1 MGNLHRRKRKER
13 KLGRR
18 AASEAW
24 EALEAGDVEGAERY
38 LRSALRGHE
47 DDAILWND
55 LDVILWRGGR
65 LREAEDALENAI
77 LIRPE
82 FDEARTN
89 LASLLASR
97 GFYRQAL
104 RVEEELL
111 SRRPLHRE
119 FHEKRIAEYRRE
131 IARLEAEEEEPG
143 PESEA
148 DPGTESEAHT
158 EAGPGRESEPHTEAE
173 PRTQSEAEPEAEDLY
188 P

>member
-1 MGNLHRRKRKER
+1 MGNLQRRKRKKR

-24 EALEAGDVEGAERY
+24 EALEKGDVDAAERY
-38 LRSALRGHE
+38 LRSALHGHE
-47 DDAILWND
+47 DDAVLWND
-55 LDVILWRGGR
+55 LGVILWRGGR
-65 LREAEDALENAI
+65 LREAEGAIENAI

-97 GFYRQAL
+97 GFWRQAL

-111 SRRPLHRE
+111 ERRPAHRE

-131 IARLEAEEEEPG
+131 IARLEAEGGSP
-143 PESEA
+143 
-148 DPGTESEAHT
+148 
-158 EAGPGRESEPHTEAE
+158 
-173 PRTQSEAEPEAEDLY
+173 
-188 P
+188 